1 MTNLILAVLFIG
13 LAMLGTVLRKTY
25 YQTPLHELKRRAEK
39 RDQTAEKL
47 YRAAAYGDSLRGL
60 LWLFIALTSSIG
72 FVLLSRELS
81 AVWLSVVI
89 IVVLLWIAFS
99 WLPASKLSKLS
110 VRITSAFTPSIT
122 WLLNY
127 LHPILSRSV
136 GVAKKRYSAPAHTG
150 IYEREDLIEL
160 IEQQQVQA
168 DSRLSDEELEIAKR
182 ALTFNE
188 HTVSEIIIPRK
199 QIKTVLATE
208 TVGPILIDELHKTG
222 QPFVLVKDK
231 PKGMVIG
238 SLELAEL
245 GIHSTGTIT
254 DHMDSKVYYLHE
266 QDSLSE
272 ALHAF
277 YVTNHP
283 MFIVVNNFEEYLG
296 IITIEA
302 ILNQLLG
309 HIPGDDFDA
318 YSDVKAIAGR
328 HDKPA
333 TEDST
338 EAKEEVEDP
347 EK

>member
-25 YQTPLHELKRRAEK
+25 YQTPLHELKRRAER
-39 RDQTAEKL
+39 RDLTAEKL

-72 FVLLSRELS
+72 FVLLAREVS
-81 AVWLSVVI
+81 AIWLSVVI
-89 IVVLLWIAFS
+89 IMILFWIAFS
-99 WLPASKLSKLS
+99 WLPASKLSRLS
-110 VRITSAFTPSIT
+110 IKITSDFTPMIS
-122 WLLNY
+122 WVLNY
-127 LHPILSRSV
+127 LHPVLRRSV

-150 IYEREDLIEL
+150 IFEREDLIDL
-160 IEQQQVQA
+160 VEQQQVQD
-168 DSRLSDEELEIAKR
+168 DSRLTDEELEIVKR

-188 HTVSEIIIPRK
+188 HTVSEIIISRK
-199 QIKTVLATE
+199 EIKTVLATD

-238 SLELAEL
+238 SLELSEL
-245 GIHSTGTIT
+245 GIHSTGTIA
-254 DHMDSKVYYLHE
+254 DHMNDKIYYLHE
-266 QDSLSE
+266 QDTLSE

-283 MFIVVNNFEEYLG
+283 IFVVVNNFEEYLG
-296 IITIEA
+296 IVTIEA

-309 HIPGDDFDA
+309 HIPGDDFDM
-318 YSDVKAIAGR
+318 YGDVKAIAGR
-328 HDKPA
+328 HDKPLE
-333 TEDST
+333 TENPAID
-338 EAKEEVEDP
+338 AEEV
-347 EK
+347 

>member
-13 LAMLGTVLRKTY
+13 LALLGTVLRKTY
-25 YQTPLHELKRRAEK
+25 YQIPLHELKRRAEK
-39 RDQTAEKL
+39 RDLTAEKL

-60 LWLFIALTSSIG
+60 LWLFIALTSAIG
-72 FVLLSRELS
+72 FVLLARELS
-81 AVWLSVVI
+81 AIWLSVTI

-110 VRITSAFTPSIT
+110 IKITSIFTPLIT
-122 WLLNY
+122 RLLNY

-136 GVAKKRYSAPAHTG
+136 GVAQKRYSAPAHTG
-150 IYEREDLIEL
+150 IFERDDLIEL
-160 IEQQQVQA
+160 IEKQQVQA
-168 DSRLSDEELEIAKR
+168 DSRLTDEELEIVKS

-199 QIKTVLATE
+199 QIKTVLATD
-208 TVGPILIDELHKTG
+208 TVGPVLIDELHKTG

-231 PKGMVIG
+231 RGGMVIG

-245 GIHSTGTIT
+245 GIHSTGTVA
-254 DHMDSKVYYLHE
+254 DHMDAKVYYLHE

-296 IITIEA
+296 IVTVES

-309 HIPGDDFDA
+309 HIPGDDFDL
-318 YSDVKAIAGR
+318 YGDVKAIAER
-328 HDKPA
+328 HNKPEP
-333 TEDST
+333 TETDDET
-338 EAKEEVEDP
+338 PVEVVE
-347 EK
+347 